1 MIEVPQKTRCSQVN
15 ARRLWEVRDIDHP
28 SARRLASE
36 LGLHQAT
43 ARVLVGRGLSTA
55 AAAERF
61 LAPGLAELNS
71 PFDFAQMEVAVERT
85 QAALAAGERIAI
97 HGDYDVDGISGSVL
111 LAMVLR
117 HLGGDIEV
125 ILPHRLTDGY
135 GFNPGGVDRAH
146 AAGAGLV
153 IAVDCGITG
162 WEACDH
168 AAGLGIDVIIV
179 DHHLPQGELPQATA
193 ILNPRLEDSGY
204 PEPDLAA
211 VAVAFK
217 LARAMLARSGTSA
230 SGLAMLKLVALGTIA
245 DLVPLRG
252 ENRVL
257 AVHGLAGLADTV
269 NPGLRALMAVA
280 GVDPRRVTAGD
291 VAFRLAPRI
300 NAAGRIGHPDDAAEM
315 FMTTDETVARRCA
328 ERLERLN
335 SERRELERRVSAEA
349 LEASA
354 GEDGPIVIASG
365 EGWHRGVIGIVASR
379 LVERTARPSLVIAIE
394 GAEAHGSARSVPG
407 FDISAALAAA
417 APILDS
423 YGGHKQAAGF
433 RLASDRIQDLRVAL
447 HEHAAGFDSSSLPAA
462 LTCDDELHAD
472 DATIDLAL
480 ELERLEPFGIGNP
493 RPRFLCEGLR
503 LAGPAQ
509 LLKEEHLKLR
519 VRSGDGEIPALA
531 WRRGELAEKLV
542 GATVIDAVATLKV
555 NRFRGRL
562 EPQLEIQDL
571 RA

>member
-1 MIEVPQKTRCSQVN
+1 VTETPEATPRVRVT
-15 ARRLWEVRDIDHP
+15 ARRLWEVRAVDEQA
-28 SARRLASE
+28 ARRLESD
-36 LGLHQAT
+36 LGISATT
-43 ARVLVGRGLSTA
+43 ARVLVSRGMSTA

-61 LAPGLAELNS
+61 LSPGLDELHS
-71 PFDFAQMEVAVERT
+71 PFDFVQMECAVERL
-85 QAALAAGERIAI
+85 QAAIAAGQRIAI

-111 LAMVLR
+111 LATVLR
-117 HLGGDIEV
+117 HLGGEVEV

-135 GFNPGGVDRAH
+135 GFNPSGVDRAH
-146 AAGAGLV
+146 AGGARLLV
-153 IAVDCGITG
+153 AVDCGITA

-179 DHHLPQGELPQATA
+179 DHHLPQGELPQAVA

-204 PEPDLAA
+204 PDPDLAA

-217 LARAMLARSGTSA
+217 LARAMLERADTNA

-252 ENRVL
+252 ENHVM

-269 NPGLRALMAVA
+269 NPGLLALMRVA

-300 NAAGRIGHPDDAAEM
+300 NAAGRVGHPDDAAEM
-315 FMTTDETVARRCA
+315 FMTADDATAQRLA
-328 ERLERLN
+328 GRLEQLN
-335 SERRELERRVSAEA
+335 TERRELEQRVSGEA
-349 LEASA
+349 LEAS
-354 GEDGPIVIASG
+354 GDDDGLIVVAAG
-365 EGWHRGVIGIVASR
+365 EGWHRGVVGIVASR
-379 LVERTARPSLVIAIE
+379 LVERTSRPALVIAIE

-417 APILDS
+417 APLLDS

-433 RLASDRIQDLRVAL
+433 RLPSNRIGDLRVAL
-447 HEHAAGFDSSSLPAA
+447 QEYAAQFDADSLQAA

-472 DATIDLAL
+472 DVTTDLAL

-493 RPRFLCEGLR
+493 RPRFLCQGLR
-503 LAGPAQ
+503 LAQPAQ
-509 LLKEEHLKLR
+509 LLKEQHLKLL
-519 VRSGDGEIPALA
+519 VRSGDRTISALA
-531 WRRGELAEKLV
+531 WRRGELAAQLA
-542 GATVIDAVATLKV
+542 GATEVDVVATLKV
-555 NRFRGRL
+555 NRFRGKL

>member
-1 MIEVPQKTRCSQVN
+1 MREVDED
-15 ARRLWEVRDIDHP
+15 A
-28 SARRLASE
+28 ARRLASN
-36 LGLHQAT
+36 LGISSVT
-43 ARVLVGRGLSTA
+43 ARVLAGRGLTTP

-61 LAPGLAELNS
+61 LTPGLDELHS
-71 PFDFAQMEVAVERT
+71 PFEFVQMDAAVERL
-85 QAALAAGERIAI
+85 QAAIAAGDRIAI

-111 LAMVLR
+111 LATVLR

-135 GFNPGGVDRAH
+135 GFNPSGVDRAQ
-146 AAGAGLV
+146 AAGARLLV
-153 IAVDCGITG
+153 AVDCGITG

-179 DHHLPQGELPQATA
+179 DHHLPQGQLPQAVA

-217 LARAMLARSGTSA
+217 LARAMLERSDTTA

-252 ENRVL
+252 ENRAL

-269 NPGLRALMAVA
+269 NPGLRALMQVA

-300 NAAGRIGHPDDAAEM
+300 NAAGRVGHPDDAAEM
-315 FMTTDETVARRCA
+315 FMTADEAVAK
-328 ERLERLN
+328 RLAGHLEQLN
-335 SERRELERRVSAEA
+335 TERRELEQRVSAEA
-349 LEASA
+349 LTQSA
-354 GEDGPIVIASG
+354 GDEGLIVVAAG
-365 EGWHRGVIGIVASR
+365 EGWHRGVVGIVASR
-379 LVERTARPSLVIAIE
+379 LVERTARPSLVISVE

-417 APILDS
+417 APLLDS

-433 RLASDRIQDLRVAL
+433 RLASDRIDDLRAAL
-447 HEHAAGFDSSSLPAA
+447 HEYATQFDASSLQAV
-462 LTCDDELHAD
+462 LTCDDELHGD
-472 DATIDLAL
+472 DATTDLAL

-493 RPRFLCEGLR
+493 RPRFLCQELR
-503 LAGPAQ
+503 LAGPVQ
-509 LLKEEHLKLR
+509 VLKEQHLKLL
-519 VRSGDGEIPALA
+519 VRSGDKAISAIA
-531 WRRGELAEKLV
+531 WRRGELAEKLA
-542 GATVIDAVATLKV
+542 GATSVDVVATLKV

>member
-1 MIEVPQKTRCSQVN
+1 MTEVPQEIPSFQVV
-15 ARRLWEVRDIDHP
+15 ARMLWEVREIDE
-28 SARRLASE
+28 SAARRLAAD
-36 LGLHQAT
+36 LGIFATT
-43 ARVLVGRGLSTA
+43 ARVLVGRGLRTA

-61 LAPGLAELNS
+61 LAPGLDELHS
-71 PFDFAQMEVAVERT
+71 PFEFTQMEVAVERL
-85 QAALAAGERIAI
+85 QAAIAAGERIAI

-111 LAMVLR
+111 LATVLR
-117 HLGGDIEV
+117 HLGADIEV

-135 GFNPGGVDRAH
+135 GLNPSGVDRAQ
-146 AAGAGLV
+146 AADARLLV
-153 IAVDCGITG
+153 TVDCGITAS
-162 WEACDH
+162 EACNH

-179 DHHLPQGELPQATA
+179 DHHLPQGELPLAIA

-217 LARAMLARSGTSA
+217 LARAMLERSDSSA

-252 ENRVL
+252 ENRVM
-257 AVHGLAGLADTV
+257 AVHGLAGLANTV
-269 NPGLRALMAVA
+269 NPGLRALMQVA

-291 VAFRLAPRI
+291 VAFRLGPRI
-300 NAAGRIGHPDDAAEM
+300 NAAGRVGHPDDAAEM
-315 FMTTDETVARRCA
+315 FMTTDEAVARRLA
-328 ERLERLN
+328 GKLERFN
-335 SERRELERRVSAEA
+335 TERRKLEEGVSAEA
-349 LEASA
+349 LAA
-354 GEDGPIVIASG
+354 GGDDDGFIVIAAG

-379 LVERTARPSLVIAIE
+379 LVERTARPALVIAIE

-417 APILDS
+417 APLLDS
-423 YGGHKQAAGF
+423 YGGHEQAAGF
-433 RLASDRIQDLRVAL
+433 RLPTDRIDDLRAVLREYASQ
-447 HEHAAGFDSSSLPAA
+447 FDASRLQAV

-472 DATIDLAL
+472 DVTTDLAL

-493 RPRFLCEGLR
+493 RPRFLFQGLR

-509 LLKEEHLKLR
+509 LLKEQHLKLR
-519 VRSGDGEIPALA
+519 VRSGDSVISALA
-531 WRRGELAEKLV
+531 WRRGDLAEKLV
-542 GATVIDAVATLKV
+542 GTTVIDVVAVLKV

-562 EPQLEIQDL
+562 EPQLEIQDI
-571 RA
+571 RG